1 MPNDQFDPTDS
12 NAPSAQPNV
21 GKPGTG
27 RTDARLA
34 GKTAF
39 ITGAARRVGAAITR
53 TLHAAGA
60 NTVLHYR
67 SSSEDA
73 AELARELN
81 AARPGSAA
89 VVSGDL
95 LQTAELPALAAAAV
109 DSFGGLDIL
118 VNNASSFYP
127 TPVGDTTELDWDD
140 LIGTNLKAP
149 LFLTQAATP
158 ALRAAHGV
166 VINLCDIHGMRPL
179 RRHPVYSAA
188 KAGLIMLTRSLA
200 RELGPHIRVNGI
212 APGPVE
218 WPEDGLDTALQAEII
233 DRTALKRPGSAS
245 DVARAVLFFATEAP
259 YITGQ
264 ILAVDG
270 GRSVGW

>member
-1 MPNDQFDPTDS
+1 MPNDRLESPGGD
-12 NAPSAQPNV
+12 AQPAV
-21 GKPGTG
+21 LSD
-27 RTDARLA
+27 RRLA
-34 GKTAF
+34 GKTVF
-39 ITGAARRVGAAITR
+39 ITGAARRVGAAIAR
-53 TLHAAGA
+53 MLHGAGA
-60 NTVLHYR
+60 NSVLHYR

-73 AELARELN
+73 DELARELN

-95 LQTAELPALAAAAV
+95 LEMDKLPALAAAATQA
-109 DSFGGLDIL
+109 FGGLDIL

-127 TPVGDTTELDWDD
+127 TPVGDITEIDWDD

-149 LFLTQAATP
+149 LFLTQAAAP
-158 ALRAAHGV
+158 ALRANQGL

-179 RRHPVYSAA
+179 RRHPVYSVA

-200 RELGPHIRVNGI
+200 RELGPHVRVNGI
-212 APGPVE
+212 APGPVL
-218 WPEDGLDTALQAEII
+218 WPDDGLDEALQAEII
-233 DRTALKRPGSAS
+233 DRTALKRPGTAT
-245 DVARAVLFFATEAP
+245 DVARAALFFAAEAP
-259 YITGQ
+259 YVTGQ

>member
-1 MPNDQFDPTDS
+1 MPNDQL
-12 NAPSAQPNV
+12 
-21 GKPGTG
+21 K
-27 RTDARLA
+27 

-39 ITGAARRVGAAITR
+39 ITGAARRVGAEIAR

-67 SSSEDA
+67 SSYEDA
-73 AELARELN
+73 AELAKELN
-81 AARPGSAA
+81 ATRPGSAA

-95 LQTAELPALAAAAV
+95 LETSTLPDLAKAAAAA
-109 DSFGGLDIL
+109 FGGLDIL

-127 TPVGDTTELDWDD
+127 TPVGDITELDWDD

-158 ALRAAHGV
+158 ALHEARGV

-200 RELGPHIRVNGI
+200 RELGPHVRVNGI
-212 APGPVE
+212 APGPVM
-218 WPEDGLDTALQAEII
+218 WPEDGVDSELQAEII

-245 DVARAVLFFATEAP
+245 DVARAALFFAAEAP

>member
-1 MPNDQFDPTDS
+1 MPNDPIESQSGDAPV
-12 NAPSAQPNV
+12 APSD
-21 GKPGTG
+21 K
-27 RTDARLA
+27 RLA
-34 GKTAF
+34 GKTAL
-39 ITGAARRVGAAITR
+39 ITGAARRVGAEIAR

-81 AARPGSAA
+81 HVRPGSAA

-95 LQTAELPALAAAAV
+95 LEIDKLPTLAAAAAQA
-109 DSFGGLDIL
+109 FGGLDIL

-127 TPVGDTTELDWDD
+127 TPVGDITELDWDD

-149 LFLTQAATP
+149 LFLSQAVAP
-158 ALRAAHGV
+158 ALHANHGLV
-166 VINLCDIHGMRPL
+166 LNLADIHGMRPL
-179 RRHPVYSAA
+179 RRHPVYSVA
-188 KAGLIMLTRSLA
+188 KAGLIMLTKSLA
-200 RELGPHIRVNGI
+200 RELGPHVRVNAI
-212 APGPVE
+212 APGPVL
-218 WPEDGLDTALQAEII
+218 WPDDGLDKALQAEII
-233 DRTALKRPGSAS
+233 DRTALKRPGTAS
-245 DVARAVLFFATEAP
+245 DVARAALFFAAEAP
-259 YITGQ
+259 YVTGQ